1 MSFYKPHER
10 RYTLH
15 EVRLH
20 GKQEKVLWKL
30 FWSTLYLSA
39 FTFGGGYAAM
49 PLIREQIVTQH
60 HWLTMAE
67 FTDLITISQMTPGP
81 IIINSAT
88 FVGIKIAGI
97 PGAIAATIG
106 SVLPS
111 CILVTLIAWLYLKYR
126 SLNALRSVLGTLRPA
141 VVAMIASAGVSILMT
156 AFWGEGAAVTLA
168 ETNWVLFGIFAVCFL
183 LLRKTKLNPIAVMV
197 LAGVLN
203 LAAALISGGA

>member
-1 MSFYKPHER
+1 MESK
-10 RYTLH
+10 
-15 EVRLH
+15 
-20 GKQEKVLWKL
+20 KKVLWKL

-39 FTFGGGYAAM
+39 FTFGGGYV
-49 PLIREQIVTQH
+49 IVTLMKRKFVDQF
-60 HWLTMAE
+60 HWIEENEML
-67 FTDLITISQMTPGP
+67 DLVAIAQSAPGAVAV
-81 IIINSAT
+81 NGAVA
-88 FVGIKIAGI
+88 VGYKLAGI
-97 PGAIAATIG
+97 PGAVVATIG

-111 CILVTLIAWLYLKYR
+111 CILVTLIAQLYLKYR
-126 SLNALRSVLGTLRPA
+126 SLDALRSVLGTLRPA

>member
-39 FTFGGGYAAM
+39 FTFGGGYV
-49 PLIREQIVTQH
+49 IVTLMKRKFVDQF
-60 HWLTMAE
+60 HWIEENEML
-67 FTDLITISQMTPGP
+67 DLVAIAQSAPG
-81 IIINSAT
+81 A
-88 FVGIKIAGI
+88 VGYKLAGI

-111 CILVTLIAWLYLKYR
+111 CILVTLIARLYLKYR
-126 SLNALRSVLGTLRPA
+126 SLNASSGCRRHDHLRGCLHFNDCLLGRRRRRHAGGRFEPCRRADIRRRVTHPRTQQLSENRNASV
-141 VVAMIASAGVSILMT
+141 
-156 AFWGEGAAVTLA
+156 
-168 ETNWVLFGIFAVCFL
+168 
-183 LLRKTKLNPIAVMV
+183 
-197 LAGVLN
+197 
-203 LAAALISGGA
+203 

>member
-168 ETNWVLFGIFAVCFL
+168 ETNWELFGIFAVCFL